1 MVTKLIIDSDTEV
14 GQGGFLRIRRMV
26 LRNLR
31 NDGST
36 SPPYTCDAV
45 VRPYG
50 QDAVVV
56 VVYARISGGVQV
68 LVRNGL
74 RPAIA
79 IGRDSERA
87 PLPEAAPG
95 LFIAEL
101 VAGIVEQED
110 RGADGLARRAMEEVR
125 EEAGFVVAPEDFVR
139 LGAGTFPSPGSMVEK
154 YYFMAVEVDPMRQ
167 HSLHGDG
174 SPMEEGATTRWHPL
188 EAAIAKC
195 VDGELCDLKTE
206 LGLRRLRDFLNV

>member
-26 LRNLR
+26 LRNVR
-31 NDGST
+31 SDGST
-36 SPPYTCDAV
+36 SQPYTCDAV

-56 VVYARISGGVQV
+56 VVYARIAGAVQV

-79 IGRDSERA
+79 IGRDPERA
-87 PLPEAAPG
+87 PLPETAPG

-110 RGADGLARRAMEEVR
+110 RGAEGLARRAMEEVR
-125 EEAGFVVAPEDFVR
+125 EEAGFVVTPEEFVR
-139 LGAGTFPSPGSMVEK
+139 LGAGTFPSPGCMVEK
-154 YYFMAVEVDPMRQ
+154 YYFMAVEVDPERQ
-167 HSLHGDG
+167 QVLHGDG
-174 SPMEEGATTRWHPL
+174 SPMEEGATTGWQPL
-188 EAAIAKC
+188 EVALAKC